1 MSSLGGLLACRPE
14 PRDVADVPDTIDLK
28 KHRDL
33 ASWGY
38 NRPIRYAILGLVAAS
53 CLAGLL
59 NLFGQRPST
68 STAESPQASLELTS
82 PERVR
87 GGLLFQARFT
97 LTAHDALT
105 HAVLQLGPGWTE
117 GMQINTIEPSPI
129 AETSRNGSLALTL
142 GAVPAGE
149 HYTLYM
155 QFQVDPTNVGHRD
168 ADVTLYDGDTK
179 LFTIDR
185 TITVFP

>member
-1 MSSLGGLLACRPE
+1 MAE
-14 PRDVADVPDTIDLK
+14 VPDRIDLHT
-28 KHRDL
+28 HRDL
-33 ASWGY
+33 QSWAY
-38 NRPIRYAILGLVAAS
+38 NRPIRYAILSLVAAV
-53 CLAGLL
+53 CVAGLF
-59 NLFGQRPST
+59 NLFGQHPST
-68 STAESPQASLELTS
+68 ATAENAKATLELTS

-87 GGLLFQARFT
+87 GGLLYQARFT
-97 LTAHDALT
+97 IHARDALT
-105 HAVLQLGPGWTE
+105 HVVLQLSPGWTE

-142 GAVPAGE
+142 GAIPEGQ
-149 HYTLYM
+149 HFTLYM
-155 QFQVDPTNVGHRD
+155 QFQVDPTNVGHRN